1 MKRTVALVLAFLMV
15 LALCACGQTAA
26 PAATEAPAAATEA
39 PAAATEAPAAA
50 TETPVAEDLGDTLVL
65 YSPMTESDL
74 DALITCFNEI
84 YPDINVEVVSGSI
97 GEITAKIAAEADNP
111 QGDLVWGGLQDSD
124 GEQYADLFEQWVSA
138 YVEDNLPDY
147 VSCNSC
153 YSINH
158 LSPVCFC
165 VNKELEAEL
174 GLNIQ
179 SYEDLLDPAL
189 KGKVVLS
196 DPNSSSAAWNN
207 LCNIMAVYGFD
218 SDAAWDYITKLMEN
232 LVVVEKSSLCF
243 NSVNDG
249 EYVVGLTY
257 EDGAVKLLQNGSEAI
272 DLRYPSN
279 GTSASAFAAAV
290 IKNAPHMAAAKAM
303 VDFICSADGQTTMA
317 AYMQGTLRFTNTKYT
332 VPENSWLIDS
342 SELNWVA
349 RPVAELTA
357 AKQDIIAHWNEIK
370 GSVQG

>member
-1 MKRTVALVLAFLMV
+1 MKKLFAFVLAALMV
-15 LALCACGQTAA
+15 LSLCACKDS
-26 PAATEAPAAATEA
+26 E
-39 PAAATEAPAAA
+39 
-50 TETPVAEDLGDTLVL
+50 PVAPDDAETDELGDTLVL
-65 YSPMTESDL
+65 YSPMTDADL
-74 DALITCFNEI
+74 EALITCFNNH
-84 YPDINVEVVSGSI
+84 YPDIDVEVVSGGI
-97 GEITAKIAAEADNP
+97 GEITAKIAAESENP

-124 GEQYADLFEQWVSA
+124 GEQYADLFEAWISEHVQ
-138 YVEDNLPDY
+138 DNLPDY
-147 VSCNSC
+147 VSCNST

-189 KGKVVLS
+189 KGKIVLS

-218 SDAAWDYITKLMEN
+218 SDAAWDYIAKLMEN
-232 LVVVEKSSLCF
+232 LVVVEKSSVCF
-243 NSVNDG
+243 NAVNDG

-257 EDGAVKLLQNGSEAI
+257 EDGAVKLLQNGSELV
-272 DLRYPSN
+272 DLRYPTN

-303 VDFICSADGQTTMA
+303 VDYICSAEGQSELQE
-317 AYMQGTLRFTNTKYT
+317 YMEGTVRFTNKNSTL
-332 VPENSWLIDS
+332 PENAWLVDS
-342 SELNWVA
+342 STITWVE

-357 AKQDIIAHWNEIK
+357 AKQDIIAHWNELWGTI
-370 GSVQG
+370 G

>member
-1 MKRTVALVLAFLMV
+1 MKKVIALLLVLLMAF
-15 LALCACGQTAA
+15 TAA
-26 PAATEAPAAATEA
+26 ACEKTEEAPAAAEG
-39 PAAATEAPAAA
+39 EGK
-50 TETPVAEDLGDTLVL
+50 LGNKLVL
-65 YSPMTESDL
+65 YSTMTESDL
-74 DALITCFNEI
+74 DALLYCFGEA
-84 YPDINVEVVSGSI
+84 YPDIEVDVVSGSV
-97 GEITAKIAAEADNP
+97 GELTAKIAAEADNP

-124 GEQYADLFEQWVSA
+124 GEQYGALFEPWISE
-138 YVEDNLPDY
+138 YVNDNLPDY
-147 VSCNSC
+147 IKCNSC

-174 GLNIQ
+174 GLNIR

-218 SDAAWDYITKLMEN
+218 TEEAWDYIAKLMEN
-232 LVVVEKSSLCF
+232 LVIVEKSSACF

-257 EDGAVKLLQNGSEAI
+257 EDGAVKLLQNGSEI
-272 DLRYPSN
+272 VDLRYPTN

-290 IKNAPHMAAAKAM
+290 IKNAPHMAEAKAM
-303 VDFICSADGQTTMA
+303 VDFICSPEGQSAMA
-317 AYMQGTLRFTNTKYT
+317 TYMEGTLRFTNMKYQL
-332 VPENSWLIDS
+332 PEKSWLIDS
-342 SELNWVA
+342 SEITWVE
-349 RPVAELTA
+349 RPVAELTEH
-357 AKQDIIAHWNEIK
+357 KQEIIDHWNEVK
-370 GSVQG
+370 GTVQG

>member
-1 MKRTVALVLAFLMV
+1 MKKALALILVLAMAFT
-15 LALCACGQTAA
+15 AFACESA
-26 PAATEAPAAATEA
+26 PAADAPKAE
-39 PAAATEAPAAA
+39 
-50 TETPVAEDLGDTLVL
+50 ETSGLGDTLVL
-65 YSPMTESDL
+65 YSTMTDSDL
-74 DALITCFNEI
+74 DALLTCFGEA
-84 YPDINVEVVSGSI
+84 YPDITVEFITGSV
-97 GEITAKIAAEADNP
+97 GEMTAKIAAESENP
-111 QGDLVWGGLQDSD
+111 QGDLLWGGLQDSD
-124 GEQYADLFEQWVSA
+124 GEQYANLFEPWISE
-138 YVEDNLPDY
+138 YVKDNLPNY
-147 VSCNSC
+147 ISCNSC

-218 SDAAWDYITKLMEN
+218 TEEAWDYIAKLMEN
-232 LVVVEKSSLCF
+232 LVIVEKSSACF

-257 EDGAVKLLQNGSEAI
+257 EDGAVKLLFNGSEAV
-272 DLRYPSN
+272 DLRYPTN

-290 IKNAPHMAAAKAM
+290 IKDAPHMEAAKAM
-303 VDFICSADGQTTMA
+303 VDFICSPEGQSAMA
-317 AYMQGTLRFTNTKYT
+317 KYMEGTLRFTNTKYT
-332 VPENSWLIDS
+332 LPEKSWLIDS
-342 SELNWVA
+342 SLITWVE
-349 RPVAELTA
+349 RPVKELTEH
-357 AKQDIIAHWNEIK
+357 KLEIIEHWNEIK
-370 GSVQG
+370 GAIQG